1 MKSPAASI
9 RSSLLQPRQLARR
22 VPAISQ
28 TAFLRNSTQQP
39 SRLPLRRTF
48 FSLADVAKLLPNQQ
62 PRLNADG
69 EFEDPNSQKVHV
81 RKILPYVSTP
91 HFHFPASTLII
102 FAHRY
107 TREQL
112 YKIVADVPSYSNF
125 IPFCTTSSV
134 VSPPAATDVSA
145 NRLGDMTDPFDVK
158 AELEVGFG
166 NFAERY
172 TSRVQGVPYE
182 SVKVSS
188 SRGNCYV

>member
-1 MKSPAASI
+1 
-9 RSSLLQPRQLARR
+9 
-22 VPAISQ
+22 
-28 TAFLRNSTQQP
+28 
-39 SRLPLRRTF
+39 
-48 FSLADVAKLLPNQQ
+48 
-62 PRLNADG
+62 
-69 EFEDPNSQKVHV
+69 V
-81 RKILPYVSTP
+81 RKILPYVPTP
-91 HFHFPASTLII
+91 HLVPAQTLTT

-134 VSPPAATDVSA
+134 VSPPNTTDVSA

-172 TSRVQGVPYE
+172 TSRVQGIPYE

-188 SRGNCYV
+188 